1 MASIKVYSA
10 PGCPWCKKTK
20 EFLKQNNIEFEDLNV
35 AEDEQAMNELLEKIG
50 QIVVPVIDIEGT
62 IIVGY
67 EVAKIKEALKM
78 VQMSKKMYDIVI
90 IGGGVSGLSAAI
102 YAGRFLMKTAVVA
115 EKLGG
120 TIVLTD
126 DVANYPGF
134 NRITGL
140 ELGDKIQG
148 HVKDYDVE
156 IIEKKVTKVEK
167 CKEGCFK
174 VFTDDEYHHTKTIVF
189 ATGTD
194 WRKLNVPGEK
204 EFTGKGVHYCALC
217 DGPFYKDKIIGIV
230 GGSDSA
236 AKEALL
242 LAEYGKKVYI
252 IYRGEK
258 IRPEP
263 INLNRVMENETI
275 EVINNTNVIEIKGDK
290 YVTSVILDNPYK
302 GSNEFKLD
310 ALFIDI
316 GHNPLSGLAK
326 TIGVALNEKDEII
339 IDRESKTNV
348 RGVFAAGDVVDT
360 KFKQAITGVAEGVT
374 AAYSAYHYVNETE
387 LICICEDEE

>member
-1 MASIKVYSA
+1 MVSIKVYSA

-20 EFLKQNNIEFEDLNV
+20 EFLKEKNIAFEDLNV
-35 AEDEQAMNELLEKIG
+35 AEDEQAMHELMEKAG
-50 QIVVPVIDIEGT
+50 QIVVPVLDINGT
-62 IIVGY
+62 VIVGY
-67 EVAKIKEALKM
+67 EVAKINEALKM
-78 VQMSKKMYDIVI
+78 VQMAENMYDIVI

-102 YAGRFLMKTAVVA
+102 YAGRFMMKTAVIA

-126 DVANYPGF
+126 DIANYPGF

-156 IIEKKVTKVEK
+156 IIEKKVTKVER

-174 VFTDDEYHHTKTIVF
+174 VFTGDEYLHTKTIIF
-189 ATGTD
+189 ATGTE

-217 DGPFYKDKIIGIV
+217 DGLFYKDKIIGIV

-242 LAEYGKKVYI
+242 LAEYGKKIYL
-252 IYRGEK
+252 IYRGER

-263 INLNRVMENETI
+263 INLKQVMENETI
-275 EVINNTNVIEIKGDK
+275 EVINDTNVIEIKGDEF
-290 YVTSVILDNPYK
+290 VTGVVFDNPYK

-310 ALFIDI
+310 ALFIEI
-316 GHNPLSGLAK
+316 GHAPLSGLAK
-326 TIGVALNEKDEII
+326 KIGVTLNEKDEIL
-339 IDRESKTNV
+339 IDREAKTNIE
-348 RGVFAAGDVVDT
+348 GVFAAGDVVDT